1 MGVLNL
7 QGQQKG
13 RHRRPYPTFK
23 KQPLDSFFDE
33 ECILLQKFSNLL
45 GTVYRRGNLTFSP
58 DGNTLFSPVGN
69 KISAFDLKTHKS
81 ETLNIEGTECD

>member
-1 MGVLNL
+1 MNFNY
-7 QGQQKG
+7 Q
-13 RHRRPYPTFK
+13 
-23 KQPLDSFFDE
+23 
-33 ECILLQKFSNLL
+33 FSNLL

-81 ETLNIEGTECD
+81 ETLNIEGTERDWKRNSNLQLVIEIYNLRFTKGQY

>member
-1 MGVLNL
+1 MNFNY
-7 QGQQKG
+7 Q
-13 RHRRPYPTFK
+13 
-23 KQPLDSFFDE
+23 
-33 ECILLQKFSNLL
+33 FSNLL

-81 ETLNIEGTECD
+81 ETLNIEGIERDLKEE